1 MDCSPPGSSVHGIP
15 QARILEWVAISSPRV
30 SSQPRHQIHISSVS
44 CISRQVLYQLC
55 HLGSLKSC
63 KKMSMMKKKYLK
75 VCKYVNFCFRFRT
88 GCLITTD
95 SGGKMCGYMVWR
107 EQVHTHTPST
117 WKRERRVWLLYL
129 GLTRSDSGLVQAG

>member
-1 MDCSPPGSSVHGIP
+1 MDCSPPGSSVRGIP

-63 KKMSMMKKKYLK
+63 KKMSMMKKKIFESLQIRK
-75 VCKYVNFCFRFRT
+75 FLLQIQDWLSDNHRF
-88 GCLITTD
+88 GWED
-95 SGGKMCGYMVWR
+95 VWLHGV
-107 EQVHTHTPST
+107 EGAGAHTHTFHV
-117 WKRERRVWLLYL
+117 E
-129 GLTRSDSGLVQAG
+129 A